1 MNLFIM
7 FLKIKIKSHDDNAT
21 GFHKEIPEAGSDC
34 TCLAVFTIDSA
45 LKKRRRLPFASVS

>member
-7 FLKIKIKSHDDNAT
+7 FLKTKIKSNDDGAT
-21 GFHKEIPEAGSDC
+21 GFHKEIPEVGSDG

-45 LKKRRRLPFASVS
+45 LKKRRGLSFANVS